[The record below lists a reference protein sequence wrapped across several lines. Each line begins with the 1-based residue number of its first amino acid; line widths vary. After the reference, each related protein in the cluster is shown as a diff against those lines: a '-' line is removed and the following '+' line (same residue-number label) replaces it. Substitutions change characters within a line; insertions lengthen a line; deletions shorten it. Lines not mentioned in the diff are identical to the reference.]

1 MALDIKA
8 NSKNVQCYG
17 TFTSASDKRLKQDI
31 RDADIDACQTVFDAI
46 DAKVY
51 KRKDIETTSDRIGF
65 LADDFLANLP
75 SEFQNIVS
83 VNPNSPEDKE
93 EAMMGLD
100 YGRITAILWGVC
112 KNQQKQLA
120 ELTARVASLES
131 K

>member
-1 MALDIKA
+1 M
-8 NSKNVQCYG
+8 
-17 TFTSASDKRLKQDI
+17 
-31 RDADIDACQTVFDAI
+31 FDAI

-65 LADDFLANLP
+65 IAQDFQENLP
-75 SEFQNIVS
+75 PEFQNIVS
-83 VNPNSPEDKE
+83 VNPSRPEDRE
-93 EAMMGLD
+93 EAVMGLD

-112 KNQQKQLA
+112 KNQQKQLQ